1 MYNTEIERRIR
12 RSKNQDD
19 KKANVV
25 SGLPTGYSSV
35 KRRST
40 GPTVHIPTIHKHLIP
55 IIHIFQNSPSPTILL
70 NYNVIISINNM
81 NPNKQRL
88 RFTPHRISMQQQ
100 AKFLNASRDRA
111 TWPLTMLP

>member
-1 MYNTEIERRIR
+1 MDNTEIERRIR

-40 GPTVHIPTIHKHLIP
+40 GPTVHVPTKAFNFNQL
-55 IIHIFQNSPSPTILL
+55 
-70 NYNVIISINNM
+70 
-81 NPNKQRL
+81 
-88 RFTPHRISMQQQ
+88 
-100 AKFLNASRDRA
+100 
-111 TWPLTMLP
+111 

>member
-1 MYNTEIERRIR
+1 MDNCMDNTEIERRIR

-40 GPTVHIPTIHKHLIP
+40 GPTVHVPTKAFNFNQL
-55 IIHIFQNSPSPTILL
+55 
-70 NYNVIISINNM
+70 
-81 NPNKQRL
+81 
-88 RFTPHRISMQQQ
+88 
-100 AKFLNASRDRA
+100 
-111 TWPLTMLP
+111 